1 MNKEALMIKVVA
13 KNILQD
19 GTKDQALALLEEM
32 VTATRKEDGCIT
44 YELYESDGNPNIITF
59 IEEWESL
66 AKLTAHIN
74 SEHFKRIIP
83 AVGKF
88 VAEDSP
94 VEIYRRL
101 K

>member
-1 MNKEALMIKVVA
+1 MIKVVA

-19 GTKDQALALLEEM
+19 GTKEQVLALLEEM
-32 VTATRKEDGCIT
+32 IAATRKEDGCVA
-44 YELYESDGNPNIITF
+44 YELYELDDNPNIITF

-88 VAEDSP
+88 LAEERP
-94 VEIYRRL
+94 VEIYKRL

>member
-1 MNKEALMIKVVA
+1 MIKVVA
-13 KNILQD
+13 RNILKE
-19 GTKDQALALLEEM
+19 GTKEQVLALLEEM
-32 VTATRKEDGCIT
+32 IAETRKEEGCIT
-44 YELYESDGNPNIITF
+44 YELYELDSSPNTITF

-101 K
+101 Q

>member
-1 MNKEALMIKVVA
+1 MIKVVA